1 MSGDVCMF
9 DKFGFCKWG
18 SNCNKIHLKETCLL
32 EECEN
37 KSRCQKR
44 HPRPCKYTERG
55 FCKYGDSCRFDHRPP
70 KYLRSLISRLDA
82 LEKENKRL
90 LKVIEDQDKKIDKIS
105 ENENG
110 ATTKNPEDEAR
121 LVSIQ
126 KQVNELEGRQKEA
139 ITEAIK
145 KLAKGVDDKFKFFN
159 TSLEIIKERVEHLES
174 LEDQEDEEE
183 EEVELE
189 ENFEKTN
196 KERNEEAAE
205 EKTKIFIKK
214 SLQILDFMEKE
225 VQKLR
230 KNACQKDIKE
240 KFMLY
245 WNKIENELENL
256 DPIAFV
262 RHHDCEVE
270 VNKMK
275 LVLSEA
281 EKSGTKFDKDDCLR
295 SVNSTKAN
303 LTKLV

>member
-1 MSGDVCMF
+1 M
-9 DKFGFCKWG
+9 
-18 SNCNKIHLKETCLL
+18 
-32 EECEN
+32 
-37 KSRCQKR
+37 
-44 HPRPCKYTERG
+44 
-55 FCKYGDSCRFDHRPP
+55 
-70 KYLRSLISRLDA
+70 RSLISRLDA

-189 ENFEKTN
+189 ENFGKTN

-205 EKTKIFIKK
+205 EKTQIFIKK

-256 DPIAFV
+256 DPIGFV

-295 SVNSTKAN
+295 SVNSTKAK